1 MTMKTQSLTQSQ
13 KLMVFVLTM
22 SLYGLATLFTEL
34 IPSFQV
40 GIVEFSVEYFL
51 FIPLV
56 LAMLFDPMSAALGA
70 ATGELVFS
78 EIMLGQFGGLGE
90 LEKFITVTIGVY
102 IAGRLVRN
110 PQNRKMVGAA
120 AISGVAIQQILG
132 MIVDIMKVQFAVED
146 FEAVPGLPQSVFATE
161 GFSCLNDVLFSGILF
176 CLLPTLFLVPKLY
189 GKIEPLLGME
199 PRTEK
204 TALDP
209 IGLKVIVCSL
219 IAFAVA
225 AASELLATSGLSL
238 IDWEAGWAESGT
250 AMAAGMVVAAMI
262 AIIAILVIKKNAE
275 SRTEKA

>member
-1 MTMKTQSLTQSQ
+1 M
-13 KLMVFVLTM
+13 
-22 SLYGLATLFTEL
+22 
-34 IPSFQV
+34 
-40 GIVEFSVEYFL
+40 
-51 FIPLV
+51 
-56 LAMLFDPMSAALGA
+56 
-70 ATGELVFS
+70 
-78 EIMLGQFGGLGE
+78 
-90 LEKFITVTIGVY
+90 TIGVY

-110 PQNRKMVGAA
+110 PRNRKMAGVA

-161 GFSCLNDVLFSGILF
+161 GFACLNDVLFSGILF
-176 CLLPTLFLVPKLY
+176 CMLPTLFLVPKLY

-204 TALDP
+204 TALEP

-219 IAFAVA
+219 IAFAAA
-225 AASELLATSGLSL
+225 AASELLATSGFSL

-250 AMAAGMVVAAMI
+250 AMAAGMAVAALI